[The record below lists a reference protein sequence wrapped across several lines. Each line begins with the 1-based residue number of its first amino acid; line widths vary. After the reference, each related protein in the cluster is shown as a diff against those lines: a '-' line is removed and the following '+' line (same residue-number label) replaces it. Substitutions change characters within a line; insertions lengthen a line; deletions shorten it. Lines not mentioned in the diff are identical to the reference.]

1 MRVDAHQH
9 FWRIADGRCRW
20 LTPDLSPIYR
30 DFGPDDL
37 RPLLRR
43 RNISATVLV
52 QAADCDAETDWLLEV
67 ATESSTKS
75 GTESSTKATPGEGL
89 GEGVGSGTESESS
102 TKATESETEAGRV
115 GVGAGVVGW
124 ADFAS
129 DSAPSRLRELAERS
143 GLVGVRPMIQDI
155 PDAGWMLR
163 PELTPAF
170 RAVTECGLAFDA
182 LVLPKHLDN
191 LSVLLSRFPEMKV
204 VVDHGAKPA
213 LRDGAS
219 GMREWVPGIRRIA
232 KHPGAHCKFSGLL
245 TEARPGAA
253 AGDLRECA
261 EVLLDAFGPERLMWG
276 SDWPVLNL
284 ASDYEKWLDI
294 TEELL
299 SSLSESERA
308 KVLGETAVRFYNLR
322 FPGAE

>member
-67 ATESSTKS
+67 ATESSTK
-75 GTESSTKATPGEGL
+75 
-89 GEGVGSGTESESS
+89 
-102 TKATESETEAGRV
+102 ATESGTEAGRVGAGWV

-129 DSAPSRLRELAERS
+129 ESAPSRLRELSERP

-191 LSVLLSRFPEMKV
+191 LTVLLSRFPEMKV

-219 GMREWVPGIRRIA
+219 GMREWVPGIWRIA

-308 KVLGETAVRFYNLR
+308 KVLGETAARFYNLR
-322 FPGAE
+322 LPGAPN